1 MSKPALIIID
11 VQYAIDDP
19 SWGNDRNNPDAEE
32 KMAALLAHWRER
44 KWPVFH
50 IRHASTDPQSTYR
63 PAQPLFEFKKEV
75 TPIDGEPII
84 EKSTNS
90 AFIGTKLEKLLRAQ
104 NIVQVVIAGV
114 ITNNSVEAT
123 ARMSGNLGFQTFV
136 ASDATATFGRHDF
149 DGRWRTA
156 DEVHA
161 MSLANLDGE
170 YATVLSTE
178 ATLRRFER

>member
-1 MSKPALIIID
+1 VAEPALIIID

-19 SWGNDRNNPDAEE
+19 SWGSDRNNPDAEE
-32 KMAALLAHWRER
+32 KMAALLAHWRGR
-44 KWPVFH
+44 HWPVFH
-50 IRHASTDPQSTYR
+50 IRHASTDPNSTYR
-63 PAQPLFEFKKEV
+63 PGQPLFEFKREV
-75 TPIDGEPII
+75 TPIDGEPVI

-90 AFIGTKLEKLLRAQ
+90 AFIGTPLEEMLRSLGV
-104 NIVQVVIAGV
+104 VQVVITGV

-149 DGRWRTA
+149 AGRWRTA

-170 YATVLSTE
+170 YATVLETE
-178 ATLRRFER
+178 EILSRY

>member
-1 MSKPALIIID
+1 MTTALILID

-19 SWGNDRNNPDAEE
+19 SWGSDRNNPDAEE

-44 KWPVFH
+44 KWPIVH
-50 IRHASTDPQSTYR
+50 IRHASTDPKSTYR
-63 PAQPLFEFKKEV
+63 PGQPLFEFKKEV
-75 TPIDGEPII
+75 APIDGEPVI

-90 AFIGTKLEKLLRAQ
+90 AFIGTNLAEMLRSR
-104 NIVQVVIAGV
+104 NITQVVIAGV

-149 DGRWRTA
+149 AGRWRTA
-156 DEVHA
+156 DEVHG

-170 YATVLSTE
+170 YATVLSIDAIVE
-178 ATLRRFER
+178 RFA